1 MQLFPASRQERRTRG
16 APAARGATALLILL
30 TVSVAINYVD
40 RGMLS
45 VSAPVLMKDLDL
57 STREMGL
64 LFSAFFWTYAS
75 FQLVAGWLVDRFS
88 IKWVYAGGY
97 LVWSLATAAVGL
109 VNGLPAL
116 LAARLCLG
124 IGESVAYPASSRII
138 VRNFP
143 EERRGLANAVVDA
156 GAKLGPGLS
165 TLLGGLAVSAFGW
178 RAMFLVVGFMSLL
191 WIVPWL
197 LVAKSDP
204 PASMDATR
212 ASPGWREVLRCP
224 QVWSTSA
231 GMFTLGY
238 VTYFLLSWLPSY
250 LVQERGLSMN
260 AMAVLG
266 SIPFWAMAGA
276 TLAGGWTSDRWI
288 RAGADPSRV
297 RRTYAAGGL
306 LLCAATI
313 LPAAL
318 VTSANASVA
327 LITAACV
334 SLGFFTSNV
343 WAITQTLA
351 GPLAAGRWTGIQN
364 GIGNLGGVV
373 SPMLTGWL
381 VAETGSFVLAFAANT
396 AVLLAGAAV
405 YLWIIGSIRPVNW
418 ARTGAVS
425 VVTA

>member
-1 MQLFPASRQERRTRG
+1 VTSG
-16 APAARGATALLILL
+16 RGATALLILL
-30 TVSVAINYVD
+30 TISVAINYVD
-40 RGMLS
+40 RGVLS
-45 VSAPVLMKDLDL
+45 VSAPVLMKELKL
-57 STREMGL
+57 SPGEMGL

-75 FQLVAGWLVDRFS
+75 FQLVAGWLVDRYS

-97 LVWSLATAAVGL
+97 LVWSLATATVGL

-116 LAARLCLG
+116 IAARLCLG

-138 VRNFP
+138 AGSFP
-143 EERRGLANAVVDA
+143 EERRGFANALVDA

-165 TLLGGLAVSAFGW
+165 TLLGGLVVNAFGW
-178 RAMFLVVGFMSLL
+178 RPLFLVVGLTSLL
-191 WIVPWL
+191 WLAPWL
-197 LVAKSDP
+197 LLARSDEP
-204 PASMDATR
+204 SRTDAGI
-212 ASPGWREVLRCP
+212 ASPGWREMLRCP

-250 LVQERGLSMN
+250 LVQERGLSMS

-266 SIPFWAMAGA
+266 SIPFWAMAAA

-288 RAGADPSRV
+288 RAGADASRV

-306 LLCAATI
+306 LLCAVTI

-318 VTSANASVA
+318 VTSPNMSVA
-327 LITAACV
+327 LITTACV
-334 SLGFFTSNV
+334 SLGLFTSNV

-364 GIGNLGGVV
+364 AIGNLGGVV

-381 VAETGSFVLAFAANT
+381 VAETGSFVLAFAVNT
-396 AVLLAGAAV
+396 AVLLAGSAV
-405 YLWIIGSIRPVNW
+405 YLWILGSIRPVNW
-418 ARTGAVS
+418 TRTAAVS
-425 VVTA
+425 VVAV

>member
-1 MQLFPASRQERRTRG
+1 VTAVRG
-16 APAARGATALLILL
+16 GTALLVLL
-30 TVSVAINYVD
+30 TISVAINYVD
-40 RGMLS
+40 RGVLS
-45 VSAPVLMKDLDL
+45 VSAPVLMKELDL
-57 STREMGL
+57 SPRDMGL

-88 IKWVYAGGY
+88 IRWVYAGGY

-124 IGESVAYPASSRII
+124 VGESVAYPASSRII

-143 EERRGLANAVVDA
+143 EERRGLANSLVDA
-156 GAKLGPGLS
+156 GAKLGPALS
-165 TLLGGLAVSAFGW
+165 TLFGGLAIGAFGW
-178 RAMFLVVGFMSLL
+178 RATFLLLGVTSLL
-191 WIVPWL
+191 WLVPWL
-197 LVAKSDP
+197 LVARPEP
-204 PASMDATR
+204 PSRADAAD
-212 ASPGWREVLRCP
+212 ASPGWSDMLRCP

-238 VTYFLLSWLPSY
+238 INYFLLSWLPTY
-250 LVQERGLSMN
+250 LVHERGLSMN
-260 AMAVLG
+260 AMALVG
-266 SIPFWAMAGA
+266 SIPFWAMATS

-288 RAGADPSRV
+288 RSGADPGRV

-318 VTSANASVA
+318 VTSATASVA

-334 SLGFFTSNV
+334 ALGFFTSNV

-351 GPLAAGRWTGIQN
+351 GALAAGRWTGIQN
-364 GIGNLGGVV
+364 AIGNLGGVV

-405 YLWIIGSIRPVNW
+405 YLWILGSIRPVNW
-418 ARTGAVS
+418 TNTGAVS